1 MESFGLLGVVP
12 PLLAVILAL
21 FTKDAITALF
31 VGVIS
36 GLLIISGGDIFAS
49 LISFSNLLAKILSD
63 SWNVRIFLFCAMLG
77 GFVGLMAYTGA
88 AHAFGIWATKKLKT
102 QRSSQFATFIFGL
115 IIFIDDYFSALATG
129 SIMRPISDK
138 TGTPRAKL
146 AYNVHSTTA
155 SVCVIAPVS
164 SWVVT
169 IMSIS
174 KSSDGF
180 EKLGLT
186 PLEFFIAL
194 VPYNLYAFAVLLVVL
209 GFIISGVDFGAMKK
223 AMLRAKNEG
232 ALYDEKRYGI
242 VANASEHVV
251 NKNAKAIDM
260 LLPIAVLICTALVFF
275 PLTTYLMAIENKE
288 AATLA
293 EAFGATSLSDAFKN
307 TDASVALL
315 HAIIFTFFAT
325 YIYYFLRGLVR
336 VGEASEA
343 ILKGVGSM
351 VSALMILCLAWMI
364 GAIIKS
370 SPADGGLGLGAF
382 LSQIVVAGDFPLFAL
397 AMIVFL
403 VSGLISFATGTS
415 WGTFGIMIPL
425 VMPIVT
431 ALASSNGLDLEGM
444 QNATFITIAA
454 VIGGAVFGDNT
465 SPISDSTIL
474 SATGASCPVLEHI
487 ATQMPYAVFTALC
500 ALLGFLVAGVTQN
513 ILLGWGVMLT
523 SIVLGIVF
531 LPKIYRG

>member
-1 MESFGLLGVVP
+1 MDSFGLLGVVP

-21 FTKDAITALF
+21 VSKDAIIALF

-36 GLLIISGGDIFAS
+36 GLLIISGGDIFVS
-49 LISFSNLLAKILSD
+49 LINFSNLLAKILSD
-63 SWNVRIFLFCAMLG
+63 SWNVRIFLFCALLG

-88 AHAFGIWATKKLKT
+88 AHAFGAWAAKRLQT
-102 QRSSQFATFIFGL
+102 QRSSQFATFVFGL
-115 IIFIDDYFSALATG
+115 IVFIDDYFSALACG

-138 TGTPRAKL
+138 THTPRAKL
-146 AYNVHSTTA
+146 AYNVHSTAA

-174 KSSDGF
+174 KSADGF
-180 EKLGLT
+180 EKLELT
-186 PLEFFIAL
+186 PLEFFVGL

-209 GFIISGVDFGAMKK
+209 GFIISGADFGAMKK

-232 ALYDEKRYGI
+232 ILYDQKRYGV
-242 VANASEHVV
+242 VANSNEHIA
-251 NKNAKAIDM
+251 NEKAKPADM
-260 LLPIAVLICTALVFF
+260 LLPIAVLICSVLVFF
-275 PLTTYLMAIENKE
+275 PLTTCL
-288 AATLA
+288 LA
-293 EAFGATSLSDAFKN
+293 VESKQASSVAQAFASMSLGDAFKN

-315 HAIIFTFFAT
+315 HAIIFTFFST

-343 ILKGVGSM
+343 ILKGVSSM
-351 VSALMILCLAWMI
+351 VPALMILCLAWMI
-364 GAIIKS
+364 STIIKS
-370 SPADGGLGLGAF
+370 SPDEGGLGLGAF

-397 AMIVFL
+397 AIVVFL
-403 VSGLISFATGTS
+403 VSGVISFATGTS

-431 ALASSNGLDLEGM
+431 ALSTANGFELAEM

-454 VIGGAVFGDNT
+454 VIGGALFGDNT

-474 SATGASCPVLEHI
+474 SSTGAGCPILEHI
-487 ATQMPYAVFTALC
+487 ATQMPYAIFTAVC
-500 ALLGFLVAGVTQN
+500 AGVGFLVAGVTQS
-513 ILLGWGVMLT
+513 ILLGWGVLIA
-523 SIVLGIVF
+523 SIILGIVL
-531 LPKIYRG
+531 LPKVYRD